1 MARLPPPL
9 IASLLAALLNAAGVQ
24 AQVTK
29 DPLPTQLVCRP
40 NDNLTAN
47 ISHDASGALLGA
59 GVYATSGTHECSVQS
74 QGAGV
79 VQPDGSVRFQW
90 TEEVEGN
97 KRYQATVKRVGGDAY
112 TLALQ
117 PAGCGTIALPASI
130 ALSTQGKACKP
141 RVDRDAAFVL
151 FWRQLREAVNRRDGE
166 LLQRLSLPQL
176 EFSPDSGTVKAPAS
190 ILRHAGAC
198 ISDIVTTESG
208 TDIGKM
214 LKAIETPRLDKPP
227 LSRLGDNRVSTGAF
241 EARWTAQGW
250 RLAWFN
256 TSPAVFAGCKGG

>member
-1 MARLPPPL
+1 MARSLLPL
-9 IASLLAALLNAAGVQ
+9 IASLLAVTAAH
-24 AQVTK
+24 AQVTQV
-29 DPLPTQLVCRP
+29 PLPTQLVCHP

-47 ISHDASGALLGA
+47 VSHDGRGTLLGA
-59 GVYATSGTHECSVQS
+59 GVYATSGTHECGVQS

-79 VQPDGSVRFQW
+79 AQPDGSVRFAW
-90 TEEVEGN
+90 MDAVEGN
-97 KRYQATVKRVGGDAY
+97 KRYQATVKRVGPDGY

-130 ALSTQGKACKP
+130 ELSAKGKACKAS
-141 RVDRDAAFVL
+141 VDRDAAFVL
-151 FWRQLREAVNRRDGE
+151 FWRQLREAIAQRDGD

-176 EFSPDSGTVKAPAS
+176 LFSPDAGTVKAPAS
-190 ILRHAGAC
+190 IIRNAATC
-198 ISDIVTTESG
+198 IPDIVTTESG

-214 LKAIETPRLDKPP
+214 LKAIDTPQLDKPP

-256 TSPAVFAGCKGG
+256 TSPAVFSSCKPG

>member
-1 MARLPPPL
+1 MARSLLPL
-9 IASLLAALLNAAGVQ
+9 IASLLAVFNAQ

-29 DPLPTQLVCRP
+29 DPLPTQLVCHP
-40 NDNLTAN
+40 SDNLTAN
-47 ISHDASGALLGA
+47 ISYEASGALLGA

-74 QGAGV
+74 QGVGV
-79 VQPDGSVRFQW
+79 AQPDGSVRFAW
-90 TEEVEGN
+90 TDEVEGN
-97 KRYQATVKRVGGDAY
+97 KRYQAIVKRVGNEGY

-117 PAGCGTIALPASI
+117 PAGCGTIALPAAI
-130 ALSTQGKACKP
+130 ALSTQGKACKA

-151 FWRQLREAVNRRDGE
+151 FWRQLREAIARRDGE

-190 ILRHAGAC
+190 VIRNAATC
-198 ISDIVTTESG
+198 IPGIVTTESG

-214 LKAIETPRLDKPP
+214 LKAIDTPQLDKPP
-227 LSRLGDNRVSTGAF
+227 LSRVADNRVSTGAF

-250 RLAWFN
+250 RLSWFN
-256 TSPAVFAGCKGG
+256 TSPAVFSTCKPG